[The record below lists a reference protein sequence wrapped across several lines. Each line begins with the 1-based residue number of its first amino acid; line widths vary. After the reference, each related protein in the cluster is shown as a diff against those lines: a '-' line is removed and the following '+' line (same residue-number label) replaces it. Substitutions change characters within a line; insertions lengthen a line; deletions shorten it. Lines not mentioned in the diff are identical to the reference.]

1 MTELLPMRADC
12 RVKSAAPDKIDT
24 VVVVTDVALNSPA
37 RDALRRAIIELD
49 AVTRELDAALKP
61 AQRLSSA
68 VAELEGAERELTE
81 LRIRDNA
88 ALAAWLT
95 GSAED
100 PRPEPSPETLD
111 AERRIEQLNRDGAA
125 ARTALPAVEAHL
137 QGLAERVRTL
147 HRERDEA
154 AYRAAVDAARACA
167 RRWRDRIVGALRE
180 EAILRSLHNELA
192 AIGNLGEGV
201 TAALGA
207 ANVIADLINDTK
219 RRAAVP
225 QDQESGRRLMGAL
238 MTDPSAAL

>member
-1 MTELLPMRADC
+1 MTELPPTRADC
-12 RVKSAAPDKIDT
+12 RVESAASDQIDT
-24 VVVVTDVALNSPA
+24 AVVVTDVAPNSPA
-37 RDALRRAIIELD
+37 QDALRQAIIELD
-49 AVTRELDAALKP
+49 AVSRELDEALKP

-81 LRIRDNA
+81 LRVRDNA
-88 ALAAWLT
+88 ALAAWLA

-100 PRPEPSPETLD
+100 PRPEPSPKTLD
-111 AERRIEQLNRDGAA
+111 AECRIARLNRDGAA
-125 ARTALPAVEAHL
+125 ARTALPAVEARL

-154 AYRAAVDAARACA
+154 AYWAAVDAARACA

-180 EAILRSLHNELA
+180 EAILRSLHNELV
-192 AIGNLGEGV
+192 AIGNLGDGV

-207 ANVIADLINDTK
+207 ANVIVDLINDTK
-219 RRAAVP
+219 RSAAVP
-225 QDQESGRRLMGAL
+225 HDQESGRRLMAAL